1 MEAPLSVKKS
11 VPKDFLHPKFFLVLP
26 RGKTTKIWTKNLG
39 YDSQTSFFPTQIGTQ
54 RNLYPKFFLALCSLK
69 KIYRKK
75 LGVRAFAQENAQKIT
90 INPEV
95 CPARLAAQAAV

>member
-1 MEAPLSVKKS
+1 M
-11 VPKDFLHPKFFLVLP
+11 
-26 RGKTTKIWTKNLG
+26 KIRTKNLG

-54 RNLYPKFFLALCSLK
+54 RNPYPKFFSGSLLVEEDLPE
-69 KIYRKK
+69 K
-75 LGVRAFAQENAQKIT
+75 LWVRAFAQENAQKIT